1 MDTHPLNRY
10 DMDSD
15 LSTSAYYS
23 EGDSITSSSQEETS
37 KDDTTGC
44 NPSRRL
50 YNRKPRNN
58 TIEGAAYRTGA
69 DTSTMTKDPTEVI
82 VQKILNKIQLGLDEV
97 SPKLGEHW
105 RTKTTPK
112 DAAGTAGPCT
122 EDEQTSPTRQA
133 YAVIKEEKALETSQ
147 PQHQCSQANG
157 YCALGPRYLYQ
168 YDVVMVNMPR
178 RPLEDAVRGV
188 IVRCLPDDRYL
199 VNIGTDNYTK
209 HRNQL
214 MPLTRKLIH
223 DKRAMANYRPKKS
236 VTMPK
241 VSKTRPKRTP
251 VDQELDEKWH
261 MLRIREG
268 NRNRH
273 SGATTIPQPTC
284 QGMWHKVGP
293 HSKRMTSCHKCPHHE
308 GLETIDEEGA
318 QIDTNL

>member
-1 MDTHPLNRY
+1 MDL
-10 DMDSD
+10 D
-15 LSTSAYYS
+15 LSTSNYYS

-50 YNRKPRNN
+50 FNRKPRNN
-58 TIEGAAYRTGA
+58 TIEGAANRTGA
-69 DTSTMTKDPTEVI
+69 DSSTMAKDPTEVI

-112 DAAGTAGPCT
+112 DAAGTAGPGT
-122 EDEQTSPTRQA
+122 EDEQTSPTIQA
-133 YAVIKEEKALETSQ
+133 YAVIQEEKDRETSQ

-157 YCALGPRYLYQ
+157 YCALGPRHLYQ
-168 YDVVMVNMPR
+168 YDVVMVYMPK
-178 RPLEDAVRGV
+178 RPEEAALRGV
-188 IVRCLPDDRYL
+188 IVRCLSDDRYL
-199 VNIGTDNYTK
+199 VNIGTMNYTK

-223 DKRAMANYRPKKS
+223 DKKAMANYRPKKS

-241 VSKTRPKRTP
+241 VSKTRPKTTP
-251 VDQELDEKWH
+251 EDQELEEKWH
-261 MLRIREG
+261 MLRISEG

-273 SGATTIPQPTC
+273 SGATTIPQTTC
-284 QGMWHKVGP
+284 QGIWHKAGP
-293 HSKRMTSCHKCPHHE
+293 HSRRTTSCHKCPHHE
-308 GLETIDEEGA
+308 GLETIEEEEA
-318 QIDTNL
+318 HNEMNL